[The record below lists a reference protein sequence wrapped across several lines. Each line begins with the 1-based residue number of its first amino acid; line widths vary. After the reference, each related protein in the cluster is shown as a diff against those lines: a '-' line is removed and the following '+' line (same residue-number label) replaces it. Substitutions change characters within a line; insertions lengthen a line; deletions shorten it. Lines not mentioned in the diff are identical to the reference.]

1 VNIIVVQQKMKVL
14 VLYYSQTGQLKDIAN
29 NCLSPL
35 VNDDSVE
42 VDFVKVETEHQFPFP
57 WTRLTFFNAFPESVF
72 GVPFKM
78 KPIGVDNSKD
88 YDLIILAYTVW
99 YLNPSIPISS
109 LLQNEEAKRI
119 FNGKKVVTLIGSRNM
134 WVLAQERVKRH
145 LKELKADLIG
155 NIVLIDRNKNLV
167 SIITIIRWMFY
178 GKKDPFWGFPRAG
191 IIQEDIESSNRFGE
205 VLLNRLKQNNLSD
218 MQEELNAKG
227 AVEINPSLV
236 ILEKRATKL
245 FHMYGNFLIKK
256 GGFFDKERLGRVSL
270 LSYLLPIGA
279 FILSPIT
286 TLSSFLISVIKRKE
300 LAAEIRYFKQNSLR
314 E

>member
-1 VNIIVVQQKMKVL
+1 MKAL
-14 VLYYSQTGQLKDIAN
+14 VLYYSQTGQLREIVN

-35 VNDDSVE
+35 VDDTETE
-42 VDFVKVETEHQFPFP
+42 VDFVKIETEHSFPFP
-57 WTRLTFFNAFPESVF
+57 WTRLEFFNVFPESVY
-72 GVPFKM
+72 GTPFKL
-78 KPIGVDNSKD
+78 KPIGVDETKD

-109 LLQNEEAKRI
+109 LLQHQDAKQI
-119 FNGKKVVTLIGSRNM
+119 FKGKKVITLLGSRNM
-134 WVLAQERVKRH
+134 WVLAQEKVKQH
-145 LKELKADLIG
+145 LKNLEANLIG

-178 GKKDPFWGFPRAG
+178 GKKDPFLSFPRAG

-205 VLLNRLKQNNLSD
+205 VILDRIKKNNLTD
-218 MQEELNAKG
+218 MQEDLNKLG
-227 AVEINPSLV
+227 AVDINPSLL

-245 FHMYGNFLIKK
+245 FGMYAGFLSKK
-256 GGFFDKERLGRVSL
+256 GGFYDKERLGRVGL

-286 TLSSFLISVIKRKE
+286 TISSFLVSIIKQKE
-300 LAAEIRYFKQNSLR
+300 IASEIRYYKQNTLR

>member
-1 VNIIVVQQKMKVL
+1 MKVL
-14 VLYYSQTGQLKDIAN
+14 VLFYSQTGQLKEIADRF
-29 NCLSPL
+29 LSPL
-35 VNDDSVE
+35 VEDDQVQ
-42 VDFVKVETEHQFPFP
+42 VDFARVETEHQFPFP

-72 GVPFKM
+72 GVPFKL
-78 KPIGVDNSKD
+78 KPLQVDATKE
-88 YDLIILAYTVW
+88 YDLIVLAYTVW

-109 LLQNEEAKRI
+109 LLQHADAARI

-155 NIVLIDRNKNLV
+155 NVVLIDRNKNLV

-178 GKKDPFWGFPRAG
+178 GKKNPFWGFPRAG
-191 IIQEDIESSNRFGE
+191 IIQQDIETSRRFGE
-205 VLLNRLKQNNLSD
+205 VLLRRLKANDLTD
-218 MQEELNAKG
+218 MQHELNAEG
-227 AVEINPSLV
+227 AVDINPSLV

-245 FHMYGNFLIKK
+245 FHMYGNFLMKK
-256 GGFFDKERLGRVSL
+256 GGFFDQERLGRVSL

-300 LAAEIRYFKQNSLR
+300 LASEIRYYKQNSLR

>member
-1 VNIIVVQQKMKVL
+1 MKVL
-14 VLYYSQTGQLKDIAN
+14 VLYYSQTGQLKEIAN
-29 NCLSPL
+29 NFLAPL
-35 VNDDSVE
+35 VDDNGIE
-42 VDFVKVETEHQFPFP
+42 VDFARVETEHQFPFP

-72 GVPFKM
+72 GTPFNL
-78 KPIGVDNSKD
+78 KPIEFDHSKD

-109 LLQNEEAKRI
+109 LLQNEAAANI
-119 FNGKKVVTLIGSRNM
+119 FSGKKVITLIGSRNM

-145 LKELKADLIG
+145 LKDLKSDLIG
-155 NIVLIDRNKNLV
+155 NVVLIDRNKNLV

-178 GKKDPFWGFPRAG
+178 GKKNPFWGFPEAG
-191 IIQEDIESSNRFGE
+191 IIQEDIENSKRFGD
-205 VLLNRLKQNNLSD
+205 VLLGRLKQGNLAD

-227 AVEINPSLV
+227 AVDINPSLV

-256 GGFFDKERLGRVSL
+256 GSFFDKERLGRVSL
-270 LSYLLPIGA
+270 LSYLLPMGA

-286 TLSSFLISVIKRKE
+286 TISSYVISVIKRKE
-300 LAAEIRYFKQNSLR
+300 LAAEIRYYQQNSLR

>member
-1 VNIIVVQQKMKVL
+1 MKIL
-14 VLYYSQTGQLKDIAN
+14 VLYYSQTGQLQEIAK

-35 VNDDSVE
+35 VSDPLTE
-42 VDFVKVETEHQFPFP
+42 VDFVKVETEHTFPFP
-57 WTRLTFFNAFPESVF
+57 WTRLEFFNAFPESVY
-72 GVPFKM
+72 GTPFKL
-78 KPIGVDNSKD
+78 KPIEVDDSKN
-88 YDLIILAYTVW
+88 YDLVVLAYTVW

-109 LLQNEEAKRI
+109 LLQHPAAQRI
-119 FNGKKVVTLIGSRNM
+119 FNGKKVITLLGSRNM
-134 WVLAQERVKRH
+134 WVLAQEKVKRH
-145 LKELKADLIG
+145 LKNLQADLIG

-191 IIQEDIESSNRFGE
+191 IIQDDIEKSSRFGK
-205 VLLNRLKQNNLSD
+205 VILNRLKSNDLSD
-218 MQEELNAKG
+218 MQQELNALG

-245 FHMYGNFLIKK
+245 FGMYAGFLSKK
-256 GGFFDKERLGRVSL
+256 GGFYDRARMGRVSL

-286 TLSSFLISVIKRKE
+286 TISSFLISVIKRKE
-300 LAAEIRYFKQNSLR
+300 LSAEIRYYKQNSLN